1 MQTDF
6 CLDRMKSVKH
16 IRVDRMYQKK
26 KTKKKSTL
34 QNSKNPQS
42 RKPSCFQISYLW
54 ELTEKFS

>member
-26 KTKKKSTL
+26 KKPR
-34 QNSKNPQS
+34 KNPPYKTPKTHRVENPLAS
-42 RKPSCFQISYLW
+42 
-54 ELTEKFS
+54 

>member
-26 KTKKKSTL
+26 KKKKENQEKIHPTKL
-34 QNSKNPQS
+34 P
-42 RKPSCFQISYLW
+42 KP
-54 ELTEKFS
+54 TE